1 MALPLGPKFSKAERA
16 RLPSKQDLFVPSETS
31 AEHPEPAQPQQSGAL
46 SEMVFVG
53 LLRAYLSL
61 QEDTGHTARLHC
73 PSYSGRTTV
82 SIQQP
87 PEPGPGDPLLPF
99 CARSKFFKA
108 EANLHTSYAKT
119 QSIKDFLMW
128 TAPTGVGIS
137 APSVRQAPTPSP
149 TVPETSLGTQWGNH
163 CRSESVQAA

>member
-31 AEHPEPAQPQQSGAL
+31 AEHPEPTQPQQSGAL

-73 PSYSGRTTV
+73 PSYSGRTTDGEH
-82 SIQQP
+82 P
-87 PEPGPGDPLLPF
+87 AAPRAWPW
-99 CARSKFFKA
+99 R
-108 EANLHTSYAKT
+108 
-119 QSIKDFLMW
+119 
-128 TAPTGVGIS
+128 PTG
-137 APSVRQAPTPSP
+137 AFLRQ
-149 TVPETSLGTQWGNH
+149 
-163 CRSESVQAA
+163 VQVF